1 MAHVIHVIDEDP
13 RCTKGELMEEHRGGR
28 SGFQQTWLAPKR
40 CMQGMWEMAV
50 RVGWASFGG
59 VRDSSEKWQPWQQLR
74 DQELTI
80 RGW

>member
-13 RCTKGELMEEHRGGR
+13 RCTKGELMEGR
-28 SGFQQTWLAPKR
+28 REGRIGFQQTWLVPRKYKR
-40 CMQGMWEMAV
+40 EMWEMAV
-50 RVGWASFGG
+50 RVGWASFEDARG
-59 VRDSSEKWQPWQQLR
+59 SSEKWQPLQQLR